1 VIDCWLRKLALI
13 IAIGAFPA
21 SVGAQTIKKEPEANQ
36 LSCGQKVL
44 VDNNTCPADEILQIT
59 GSCLNTTPMIDIVLA
74 QKGTQYNCVKRKRE

>member
-1 VIDCWLRKLALI
+1 MIDSWLRKLALI

-21 SVGAQTIKKEPEANQ
+21 SVEAQTIKKEPEANQ

-59 GSCLNTTPMIDIVLA
+59 GSCLNTTPTIDMVRTPR
-74 QKGTQYNCVKRKRE
+74 GTQYKCIKRKQE